1 MAQPATLF
9 LTRELTRT
17 IPFTSQKTFNVATLP
32 AANAIGVAFDVGIRT
47 TDRNQLIGGAGGAA
61 PSVAFVAN
69 QFAAILT
76 QQAIGNLLDAVCFST
91 GIGTIN
97 VYYAVDSTC
106 IYRAA
111 PSVAVPANT
120 MTNISGLR
128 VTGRYVLVTF
138 TNTSGGNSLTEFGA
152 YLRSI

>member
-32 AANAIGVAFDVGIRT
+32 ASNTLGVAFDVGIRT

-61 PSVAFVAN
+61 PSVAFVTN
-69 QFAAILT
+69 QFAPILT
-76 QQAIGNLLDAVCFST
+76 QQAIGTVVDVLAFST
-91 GIGTIN
+91 GIGSIT
-97 VYYAVDSTC
+97 VFFAVDSTC
-106 IYRAA
+106 VYRAL
-111 PSVAVPANT
+111 PTVAVPAST
-120 MTNISGLR
+120 LTNISDLR
-128 VTGRYVLVTF
+128 VTGRYCLVVF

-152 YLRSI
+152 YTRSQ